1 MKQKTVWLLSGIPGS
16 GKSTWARNKAL
27 QNGGVW
33 CSRDEV
39 RFSMLNENDSYF
51 SQEDRVFQSWIANIN
66 NALNM
71 EDVKDVYVDATH
83 LTDKSRNKT
92 RRRLNHKNID
102 KIVNVIFD
110 VPLEVCLERNAQR
123 TGRAAV
129 PEDVIKNMYN
139 SFTFPNEV
147 YTIYVDQRGMIV
159 RSE

>member
-1 MKQKTVWLLSGIPGS
+1 
-16 GKSTWARNKAL
+16 
-27 QNGGVW
+27 
-33 CSRDEV
+33 
-39 RFSMLNENDSYF
+39 MLNENDSYF
-51 SQEDRVFQSWIANIN
+51 SQEDRVFQSWIDNIN

-92 RRRLNHKNID
+92 KRRLNHKNID

-123 TGRAAV
+123 TGREAV

-147 YTIYVDQRGMIV
+147 HTIYVDQRGVIFK
-159 RSE
+159 SE

>member
-16 GKSTWARNKAL
+16 GKSTWARNKVQ

-39 RFSMLNENDSYF
+39 RFSMISDTDDYF
-51 SQEDRVFQSWIANIN
+51 SQENRVFQSWIDNIN

-123 TGRAAV
+123 TGRADV

-147 YTIYVDQRGMIV
+147 YTIYVDQRGVIF

>member
-1 MKQKTVWLLSGIPGS
+1 
-16 GKSTWARNKAL
+16 
-27 QNGGVW
+27 
-33 CSRDEV
+33 
-39 RFSMLNENDSYF
+39 MLNENDSYF
-51 SQEDRVFQSWIANIN
+51 SQEDRVFQSWIDNIN

-92 RRRLNHKNID
+92 RHRLNHKNID

-147 YTIYVDQRGMIV
+147 HTIYVDQRGVIFK
-159 RSE
+159 SE